1 MNHKAGLRGMKGG
14 SEIQVTGLIADPIYH
29 YIVMTDRVEG
39 EGTER
44 DVIDTLWVQRLRRI
58 FQLQSARWVYP
69 SAEHTRF
76 QHSLGTMHVAGVF
89 AEQLYPSLSRIH
101 HAEIPSSSCIEE
113 LLRLAGLLHDIG
125 HGPFCHFFDEQYLS
139 GFKTNHEE
147 IGQHIIREKF
157 SPILKRIRRSPH
169 GPFKKGESINPE
181 EVAFLIKRP
190 PKKEEQKH
198 PRWLALLQ
206 HLFRGMFTVDNIDYV
221 LRDAYMTG
229 VSIGPIDWRRLLH
242 YISYSKEG
250 LMLDK
255 RGLDALAMFL
265 NARLYLYSNVYYHRT
280 TRSIDLQLQEIF
292 KETMEI
298 LCPFHPLEELDRY
311 LSLTDWFLMEKVL
324 EWEKSSLARE
334 KRLGRK
340 WAEVLA
346 RKLKWTSAFEEKLA
360 LQEMEFGRSSFLAP
374 EEVKQRIEAF
384 LPKRL
389 KGIEFHVDMAHHD
402 PRPLNPWHESEG
414 TMLLICDPGSKRI
427 SREPLRRLFQY
438 IPAKVAI
445 CRVYASTHRYDQELS
460 RAARRAL
467 ASEGY
472 LEAFETN
479 V

>member
-1 MNHKAGLRGMKGG
+1 MKGKQEG
-14 SEIQVTGLIADPIYH
+14 QTTGLIADPIYH

-39 EGTER
+39 ERTER
-44 DVIDTLWVQRLRRI
+44 DVIDTPWVQRLRRI

-76 QHSLGTMHVAGVF
+76 QHSLGTMHVGGVF
-89 AEQLYPSLSRIH
+89 SEKLYPSLSRIYR
-101 HAEIPSSSCIEE
+101 EDIPSPFYIEE

-139 GFKTNHEE
+139 RFKTNHEE
-147 IGQHIIREKF
+147 IGQHIILEKI
-157 SPILKRIRRSPH
+157 SPILKGIRRSPH
-169 GPFKKGESINPE
+169 GAFKKGESIHPE
-181 EVAFLIKRP
+181 QVAFLIKRP
-190 PKKEEQKH
+190 LKKEGRKH
-198 PRWLALLQ
+198 PGWLLLLQ
-206 HLFRGMFTVDNIDYV
+206 QLFRGIFTFDNIDYV

-242 YISYSKEG
+242 YTSFHKEG
-250 LMLDK
+250 LTLDK

-298 LCPFHPLEELDRY
+298 LCPYHPVNEIDRY
-311 LSLTDWFLMEKVL
+311 LSLTDWFLMERVL
-324 EWEKSSLARE
+324 EWERSAVPSE

-340 WAEVLA
+340 WAEILS
-346 RKLKWTSAFEEKLA
+346 RKLRWTSTFEEKLA
-360 LQEMEFGRSSFLAP
+360 LRETEFGQPFFLPP
-374 EEVKQRIEAF
+374 EEVKKRMEDF

-414 TMLLICDPGSKRI
+414 AALLIFDPGSRRI

-445 CRVYASTHRYDQELS
+445 CRVYAPTHRYDRELS

-467 ASEGY
+467 ASERS
-472 LEAFETN
+472 LEAYDTN

>member
-1 MNHKAGLRGMKGG
+1 MKQGE
-14 SEIQVTGLIADPIYH
+14 EILGTGLIADPIYH
-29 YIVMTDRVEG
+29 YILMTDRVEG
-39 EGTER
+39 EETER
-44 DVIDTLWVQRLRRI
+44 DVIDTPWVQRLRRI

-76 QHSLGTMHVAGVF
+76 QHSLGTMHVAGAF
-89 AEQLYPSLSRIH
+89 SEKLYSSLSQVDK
-101 HAEIPSSSCIEE
+101 EIPSFPYVEE
-113 LLRLAGLLHDIG
+113 LLRLAGLLHDVG

-139 GFKTNHEE
+139 RFGTNHEE
-147 IGQHIIREKF
+147 IGQHIIRGKV

-169 GPFKKGESINPE
+169 GLFERE
-181 EVAFLIKRP
+181 EILDSEQVAFLIKRP
-190 PKKEEQKH
+190 QKRAERRH
-198 PRWLALLQ
+198 PRWLNLLQ
-206 HLFRGMFTVDNIDYV
+206 QLFRGIFTFDNIDYV
-221 LRDAYMTG
+221 LRDAYMAG
-229 VSIGPIDWRRLLH
+229 VSVGPVDWRRLL
-242 YISYSKEG
+242 YYTSYGREG
-250 LMLDK
+250 LILDK

-298 LCPFHPLEELDRY
+298 LCPFHPLEEIDRY
-311 LSLTDWFLMEKVL
+311 LLLTDWFLMEKVL
-324 EWEKSSLARE
+324 EWEKSLSSRE
-334 KRLGRK
+334 RRLGKK
-340 WAEVLA
+340 WAEVLS
-346 RKLKWTSAFEEKLA
+346 RKLKWSSAFEEKLT
-360 LQEMEFGRSSFLAP
+360 LRETELGRPIFLTP
-374 EEVKQRIEAF
+374 EEVKQRMEAL

-389 KGIEFHVDMAHHD
+389 RGIEFHVDMAHHD
-402 PRPLNPWHESEG
+402 PRPLNPWHESEEG
-414 TMLLICDPGSKRI
+414 TLLIYDPGTKRI

>member
-1 MNHKAGLRGMKGG
+1 ME
-14 SEIQVTGLIADPIYH
+14 EIQGTGLIADPIYH
-29 YIVMTDRVEG
+29 YILMTDRVEG
-39 EGTER
+39 EATER
-44 DVIDTLWVQRLRRI
+44 DVIDTPWVQRLRRV

-76 QHSLGTMHVAGVF
+76 QHSLGTMHMAGIF
-89 AEQLYPSLSRIH
+89 AEQLYPSLSRIEKI
-101 HAEIPSSSCIEE
+101 ALPSPCYIEE

-139 GFKTNHEE
+139 FLKTNHEG
-147 IGQHIIREKF
+147 IGQHIIRERIA
-157 SPILKRIRRSPH
+157 PILRKIRRSPH
-169 GPFKKGESINPE
+169 GSFREEEVLDPE
-181 EVAFLIKRP
+181 QVAFLIKKP
-190 PKKEEQKH
+190 LKGEERKH
-198 PRWLALLQ
+198 PRWLNLLQ
-206 HLFRGMFTVDNIDYV
+206 QLFRGIFTFDNIDYV

-242 YISYSKEG
+242 YTSYRKEG
-250 LMLDK
+250 LILDK

-292 KETMEI
+292 RETMEI
-298 LCPFHPLEELDRY
+298 LCPFHPLEEIDRY
-311 LSLTDWFLMEKVL
+311 LFLTDWFLMEKVT
-324 EWEKSSLARE
+324 EWRDSGSAKER
-334 KRLGRK
+334 RLGRK
-340 WAEVLA
+340 WADVLS
-346 RKLKWTSAFEEKLA
+346 RKLKWSSAFEEKLT
-360 LQEMEFGRSSFLAP
+360 LREMELGRPTFLTP
-374 EEVKQRIEAF
+374 HEVKERMRTF

-389 KGIEFHVDMAHHD
+389 KGVEFRIDMAHHD
-402 PRPLNPWHESEG
+402 PRPLNPWHESKG
-414 TMLLICDPGSKRI
+414 ATLLIYDSGSRRI

-445 CRVYASTHRYDQELS
+445 CRVYTSAHHYDQELS

-472 LEAFETN
+472 LEASETN